1 MTDYTKTTDFAAK
14 DGLPSGDSGKIIKGT
29 EFETEF
35 DNIATAIATKSNIAS
50 PTFTGTTTIPTVDI
64 NGGAIDAVTLGT
76 NSAVTEA
83 QVDNININGNTI
95 SSSDT
100 DGNVNISP
108 NGTGTVVINT
118 DLDVDN
124 INVNG
129 NAIIST
135 DTNGNIDLTP
145 NGTGEV
151 NISKV
156 DIDAGAIDGT
166 VIGAASA
173 AAITATTGQFNTSL
187 NVDGTVT
194 ADGLTVDTDTLV
206 VDAANN
212 RVGIGT
218 SSPSGLLETNTTG
231 DNFTYLRSGDA
242 NTVGIIFGNQ
252 SDSATASIQMLHS
265 DNSLSIRG
273 YNNAERMRIDSS
285 GRVGIGTSSPSSV
298 LHLSTSNDPKITLTD
313 TGFGA
318 SADITGSNGNLR
330 LNSQTATIF
339 DMAGSEKI
347 RIDASGNVGI
357 GTTSP
362 DSLMHLHGSPIIRMT
377 TATTGQTATDGL
389 IFGSNADGSSFL
401 WTYENEHLYFGTNN
415 TERVRITEAGNVGIG
430 TSAIDGTLVLA
441 AGTSG
446 SASTG
451 GYLGFTTGTNASKVR
466 GAGIEAF
473 SLTTG
478 NDHGLR
484 FFTNAS
490 TAAPSEA
497 MRIDSSGNV
506 GIGTSTNLANGTLNV
521 ESNGTSVLQARSD
534 TAGVNDGD
542 TTVVVSRALNSTAG
556 KWANAIYRG
565 YSHAWSYGNSASTSE
580 AMRIDS
586 NGNVGIGTTSP
597 SAKLDTAYTDSA
609 TYSATTPSADLIL
622 SRKNTANTNNQT
634 VGIRFDVTGWSGSTT
649 GGAAIEAIQP
659 SSASTADLAFLTR
672 NAGTWGERMRIDSS
686 GNLLVGTTARPTSSA
701 GNIVLAN
708 GTAPTASAT
717 DGVILY
723 AEDVSSSSGLK
734 VRDEAGN
741 ITTLSPHNF
750 DLIPQGPSED
760 MAWSYYSER
769 DGKQINVDM
778 LKAIRVLEK
787 LSGEQLVFE
796 N

>member
-14 DGLPSGDSGKIIKGT
+14 DGLPSGDSGKIIKGL

-156 DIDAGAIDGT
+156 DIDSGAIDGT

-173 AAITATTGQFNTSL
+173 AAITGTTITGTSFVTSGDMTFGDNDKAVFGAGSDLQIYHNASDSIINDNGTGSLKLQQGGSTKLEVTTTGIDVT
-187 NVDGTVT
+187 GTVT
-194 ADGLTVDTDTLV
+194 ADGLTVDGDVSVSTSSSTTDGTDGAFVDIKNTNTTTSV
-206 VDAANN
+206 VSGVRFLNGTTTAFKGAVFFEDLAGDGRGDVVIASNDVASGSAAVGLADQRL
-212 RVGIGT
+212 RVSRSGDISFYEDTGTTPKFVWKAADERLGIGT
-218 SSPSGLLETNTTG
+218 ASPSTALTVSGAFNATTAGSKPSITGAGNYGGGIGFIDTNV
-231 DNFTYLRSGDA
+231 SGMY
-242 NTVGIIFGNQ
+242 T
-252 SDSATASIQMLHS
+252 
-265 DNSLSIRG
+265 
-273 YNNAERMRIDSS
+273 DSS
-285 GRVGIGTSSPSSV
+285 G
-298 LHLSTSNDPKITLTD
+298 
-313 TGFGA
+313 
-318 SADITGSNGNLR
+318 GNLKFFTNQSGSDTAASKVAMTI
-330 LNSQTATIF
+330 NS
-339 DMAGSEKI
+339 
-347 RIDASGNVGI
+347 SGNVGI

-362 DSLMHLHGSPIIRMT
+362 NNRIDAVEAQDTVANVLANGTYVAKFTGDT
-377 TATTGQTATDGL
+377 TYTTGASQGVL
-389 IFGSNADGSSFL
+389 IGGVDGSL
-401 WTYENEHLYFGTNN
+401 RGVAL
-415 TERVRITEAGNVGIG
+415 VAEAQSVLNDHNFIIAVSG
-430 TSAIDGTLVLA
+430 TSATP
-441 AGTSG
+441 TE
-446 SASTG
+446 
-451 GYLGFTTGTNASKVR
+451 R
-466 GAGIEAF
+466 
-473 SLTTG
+473 
-478 NDHGLR
+478 
-484 FFTNAS
+484 
-490 TAAPSEA
+490 

-506 GIGTSTNLANGTLNV
+506 GIGTS
-521 ESNGTSVLQARSD
+521 
-534 TAGVNDGD
+534 
-542 TTVVVSRALNSTAG
+542 
-556 KWANAIYRG
+556 
-565 YSHAWSYGNSASTSE
+565 
-580 AMRIDS
+580 
-586 NGNVGIGTTSP
+586 SP

-723 AEDVSSSSGLK
+723 AEDVSSSSELK